1 MRCEDFEVD
10 LSEYIEG
17 ELSAAKTQRMEK
29 HALDCTVCT
38 KTLTGVLQVRRAL
51 YGLGAINPPATF
63 KLGLYG
69 FLLEKLARR
78 RRLWARPLTLGVA
91 LAMALAILLWPEQ
104 PDERVE
110 QVTWETQDRLVK
122 RQLGRV
128 WVERFPELSRPG
140 PYSQAH
146 ARAASF

>member
-17 ELSAAKTQRMEK
+17 ELSAEKTQRMEK

-69 FLLEKLARR
+69 FLQEELARR
-78 RRLWARPLTLGVA
+78 RCLWARPLALGMA
-91 LAMALAILLWPEQ
+91 LAMALTILLWPEQ

-110 QVTWETQDRLVK
+110 QVYWETQDRVVK
-122 RQLGRV
+122 RQPGRV
-128 WVERFPELSRPG
+128 WVEQFPELSRPG
-140 PYSQAH
+140 PHSQAH
-146 ARAASF
+146 ARAVSF